1 MDKKRA
7 KIVLAVLNT
16 VTNKFPETNEFID
29 STLTEEC
36 EKERITVDEVIN
48 LFTSLKVK
56 VSLDKYFL
64 FLDLVLKYLFF
75 LFIDMESYDR

>member
-7 KIVLAVLNT
+7 KIVLAVLNA
-16 VTNKFPETNEFID
+16 VRNKFPETNEFID

-48 LFTSLKVK
+48 LLQV
-56 VSLDKYFL
+56 
-64 FLDLVLKYLFF
+64 
-75 LFIDMESYDR
+75 

>member
-1 MDKKRA
+1 MDKRRL
-7 KIVLAVLNT
+7 KIALAASNAVRST
-16 VTNKFPETNEFID
+16 FPEINEFID